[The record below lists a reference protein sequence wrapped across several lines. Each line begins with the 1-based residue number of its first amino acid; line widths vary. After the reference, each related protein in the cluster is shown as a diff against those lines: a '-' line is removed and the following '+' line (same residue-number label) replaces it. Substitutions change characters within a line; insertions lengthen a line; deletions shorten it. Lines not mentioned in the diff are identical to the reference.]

1 MTSQEIKGNL
11 AKLLATENLLVEHK
25 KVPTAS
31 FDVDRRVL
39 TLPVW
44 DRASGSVYDML
55 VGHEVGHALFTP
67 NQDWREVIGSDVPK
81 DFVNVI
87 EDARIEK
94 LMKRKYP
101 GLARSFYT
109 GYSELNEDDF
119 FCINNEDLSTLSLID
134 RINLHFKIGAFSL
147 IPFADD
153 EQVFVDATE
162 NAETFDEVLAIAK
175 DILDFIN
182 LRQKQEIPNTQNAQQ
197 GETESTDAE
206 QSEQQQQETP
216 QTSDTGDQQSE
227 ESDGDDGD
235 DDEKDDADLE
245 TPSYGGGADNAE
257 TESKTQRSFDE
268 NSEKLSNNNSWYNDT
283 VYVEIPKVDLNN
295 VIVDCEELHNHIDKS
310 FTAIA
315 AERDKHWGNIFSEV
329 DTAFSQFKKQIQ
341 KEVNYLVKEFECKK
355 SADAYARQA
364 TSRTGVLDTK
374 VLHTYKYNE
383 DLFKKVTVLPDGKNH
398 GMIFVLDWSGSMGN
412 VLMDTVKQLISLCMF
427 CKKVSIPFEVYAF
440 TNEWNPMIFDPELD
454 TFPRCHEKKHGQF
467 EIHHTFRLLNFI
479 SSRTN
484 SRQFDQQLKH
494 IFRLA
499 YYYRNHVAYHIPLGC
514 DLSGT
519 PLNESILALHQI
531 IPQFQTNNQLQKV
544 NVVILTDG
552 EGCNLN
558 YNVASDYYSDGM
570 GRRNIGAD
578 CALRDRKNG
587 RVYRKFDGSYSNS
600 LTAILLEN
608 LQEHFPEVNIIGFR
622 ILAGKEFNRTY
633 RYMYDFNYGQDVPE
647 TVSKVWKKEK
657 SIEINPIGFNALYLL
672 SSSSLSEDTTF
683 EVAEDATKAQIR
695 KAFKEVLKSK
705 TSNKKLLTSFA
716 SLVA

>member
-1 MTSQEIKGNL
+1 MLHEVKGKL

-119 FCINNEDLSTLSLID
+119 FCISNEDLSTLSLID

-182 LRQKQEIPNTQNAQQ
+182 QRQKQEIPNTQNAQQ
-197 GETESTDAE
+197 GESENTDAE

-216 QTSDTGDQQSE
+216 QTSDSGDQSQ
-227 ESDGDDGD
+227 ESDGDDGE
-235 DDEKDDADLE
+235 DDENDDADLD

-268 NSEKLSNNNSWYNDT
+268 NSEKLSNNHSWQNDT

-295 VIVDCEELHNHIDKS
+295 VIVDCQDLHDHIDKS
-310 FTAIA
+310 FTEIA
-315 AERDKHWGNIFSEV
+315 AERLKHWGNIFDEV

-341 KEVNYLVKEFECKK
+341 KEVSYLVKEFECKK

-427 CKKVSIPFEVYAF
+427 CKKVGIPFEVYAF
-440 TNEWNPMIFDPELD
+440 TNEWNPMIFDPELT
-454 TFPRCHEKKHGQF
+454 TFPRCHEKKSGQF

-484 SRQFDQQLKH
+484 SRQFDQQIKH
-494 IFRLA
+494 VFRLA

-519 PLNESILALHQI
+519 PLNESIIALHQI
-531 IPQFQTNNQLQKV
+531 IPQFQTKNQLQKV

-552 EGCNLN
+552 EGCNLQ
-558 YNVASDYYSDGM
+558 YNVASDYYHDGM
-570 GRRNIGAD
+570 GRRNVGAD
-578 CALRDRKNG
+578 CALRDRNKG
-587 RVYRKFDGSYSNS
+587 RVYRKFDSAYSNS
-600 LTAILLEN
+600 LTAILLQN
-608 LQEHFPEVNIIGFR
+608 LQDHFPEVNIIGFR
-622 ILAGKEFNRTY
+622 VLAGKEFNRTY
-633 RYMYDFNYGQDVPE
+633 RYMHDFNYGQDVPD
-647 TVSKVWKKEK
+647 TVTKVWKKDK

-672 SSSSLSEDTTF
+672 SSASLSEDTTF

-716 SLVA
+716 SLVS